1 MRILIVEDDHRIA
14 EPLAEDLRRQRHV
27 VDVSA
32 DGAAGLAFAETSVY
46 DVVLLDVMLPGI
58 DGIEICRRLRSARSE
73 AFVLMLTA
81 RDTVA
86 DTVAA
91 LDSGADDYVVKP
103 FSLDE
108 LAARI
113 RAVSRRAGSLRT
125 ELVRRGALAIDTQ
138 ALQARFGASALELTR
153 TEYTILETLMRNATQ
168 VFSRTMLAD
177 RVRDFSSDTSVE
189 TIKSH
194 IANLR
199 KKIRR
204 AGCAGDPIVTVYG
217 AGYRLADDLQT

>member
-1 MRILIVEDDHRIA
+1 VRILIVEDDHRIA

-32 DGAAGLAFAETSVY
+32 DGPAGLAFAETSVY

-58 DGIEICRRLRSARSE
+58 DGIEICRRLRAARTS

-86 DTVAA
+86 DKVAA
-91 LDSGADDYVVKP
+91 LDCGADDYIVKP
-103 FSLDE
+103 FALDE

-113 RAVSRRAGSLRT
+113 RAVA
-125 ELVRRGALAIDTQ
+125 RRGSELRPQVVQRGDLALDTQ
-138 ALQARFGASALELTR
+138 ALQARFGSAPIELTR

-168 VFSRTMLAD
+168 VFSRAMLAD
-177 RVRDFSSDTSVE
+177 RVRDFGSDTNVE

-194 IANLR
+194 VANLR
-199 KKIRR
+199 RKIRG

-217 AGYRLADDLQT
+217 AGYRLGDALQP